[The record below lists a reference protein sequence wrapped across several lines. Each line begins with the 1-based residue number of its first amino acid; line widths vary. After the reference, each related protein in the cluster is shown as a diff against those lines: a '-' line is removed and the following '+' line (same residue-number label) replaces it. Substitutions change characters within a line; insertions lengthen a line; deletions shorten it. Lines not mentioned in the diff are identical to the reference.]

1 MKLKIYFASILTE
14 NSTIVGIKPPI
25 RRTGKGKNIFLE
37 EGDRD
42 WTLRW
47 LETDSQGGQ
56 NFSRAGALII
66 AKLPK

>member
-1 MKLKIYFASILTE
+1 MKLKIYFCKYINWKFNYCRHQNSNKE
-14 NSTIVGIKPPI
+14 NW
-25 RRTGKGKNIFLE
+25 GKEEHLE

-56 NFSRAGALII
+56 NFSRAGALI